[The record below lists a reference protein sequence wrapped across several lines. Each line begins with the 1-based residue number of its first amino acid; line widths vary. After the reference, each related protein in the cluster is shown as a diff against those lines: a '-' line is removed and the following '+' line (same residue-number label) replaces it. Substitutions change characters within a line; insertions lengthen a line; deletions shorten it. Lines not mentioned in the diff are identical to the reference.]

1 MYTSLFVSYLSFTV
15 LLLFS
20 QSHLIMKQVFHNS
33 IAFGYSLRRVTER
46 FNLERLV
53 PVEEGDIRSLL
64 QTEQFSTYVP
74 SKLSNKQQTKTSQI
88 CENSVAEKTN
98 LPGIQKQFLT
108 SNTGITP
115 KKKRRENTLR
125 HTTSP
130 VSSSSSASKGSN
142 WKKNLQRYA
151 SHFLESRD
159 ASLGEESGERKFR
172 SREAGAVAE
181 RQTQALFGDVDVL
194 SQQLQRISKQAN
206 NQEDLQRCM
215 ERAMRNGEI
224 DAIELPVVGIQCLVL
239 QAIAIG
245 SYLWDVERKVD
256 LLCPLTTHD

>member
-1 MYTSLFVSYLSFTV
+1 
-15 LLLFS
+15 
-20 QSHLIMKQVFHNS
+20 MKQVFHNS

-64 QTEQFSTYVP
+64 QTEQFS
-74 SKLSNKQQTKTSQI
+74 
-88 CENSVAEKTN
+88 
-98 LPGIQKQFLT
+98 
-108 SNTGITP
+108 
-115 KKKRRENTLR
+115 TLR